1 LTIQVEPARH
11 GVYLSDFLSLTNP
24 SGATGGKAAP
34 FSAYLAQLNLLT
46 LPRLLQQVCLPDDAL
61 LPASR
66 LEMANL
72 WVGGEL
78 MKNGLHYDN
87 YDNLLH
93 QLRGK
98 KRALLFPPADTP
110 HLHYGAA
117 NIRRHG
123 FALPG
128 GVTNATTFEKVRRN
142 VAKVNV
148 FAPDV
153 AATHPSVARASPTV
167 CELAEGDALFVP
179 RGYHHAVVSASPSQR
194 NVAVNLW
201 YDLQRAGGGGGA
213 DASRAATELIG
224 MFQPRDGCQAGGQ
237 AHAEGGGGPSAS
249 LSGDGAS
256 KVSGSRVGVDRSRF

>member
-1 LTIQVEPARH
+1 VEPARH

-46 LPRLLQQVCLPDDAL
+46 LPRLLQQVCLPDDGL